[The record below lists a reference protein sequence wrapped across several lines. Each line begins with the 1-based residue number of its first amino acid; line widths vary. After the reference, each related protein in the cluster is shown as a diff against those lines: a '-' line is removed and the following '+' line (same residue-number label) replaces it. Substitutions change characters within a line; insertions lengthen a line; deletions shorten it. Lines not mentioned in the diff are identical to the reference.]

1 MSTFSLLPDTIRRTR
16 SSEPRAFGNGSAA
29 PHAAAFEEEIVDDV
43 PEQKP
48 LDEVP
53 ELLRRSNAGRASNVF
68 ERDPSGVA
76 AEQFR
81 LMQRRL
87 TNLRPLGSSMLLTS
101 PGSGEGKSFNAHNL
115 AWALAEF
122 GHDTLLLELDL
133 RRPTQTS
140 YIGAEPSITIADVL
154 SGKSAPDE
162 ALSRIGS
169 VPLFFLGL
177 PHAASNPT
185 ALLRS
190 KELPALMKWAQQR
203 FKWIVVDGPPVL
215 PVADVEELLPS
226 VDLVL
231 LVARERLTPAASLQR
246 AAERL
251 GKRLN
256 FVIYNDVKVSTA
268 YGYGYR

>member
-1 MSTFSLLPDTIRRTR
+1 MSTFSLLPDTIRRMR
-16 SSEPRAFGNGSAA
+16 SQEPRSLGNCSAA
-29 PHAAAFEEEIVDDV
+29 SHAALFAEAVDDG
-43 PEQKP
+43 PGQKP
-48 LDEVP
+48 LEDVP
-53 ELLRRSNAGRASNVF
+53 DLLRVSSAGRATNVF
-68 ERDPSGVA
+68 EHDSSGVA

-87 TNLRPLGSSMLLTS
+87 TNLRPLGSSILLTS
-101 PGSGEGKSFNAHNL
+101 PGAGEGKSFNAHNL

-140 YIGAEPSITIADVL
+140 YIGAEPSRTVVDVL
-154 SGKSAPDE
+154 KGKSTPDE
-162 ALSRIGS
+162 AIFRIAP

-177 PHAASNPT
+177 PRAASNPT

-190 KELPALMKWAQQR
+190 KELPPLMKWAQQR
-203 FKWIVVDGPPVL
+203 FKWVVVDGPPIL

-231 LVARERLTPAASLQR
+231 LVARERVTPAASLQH
-246 AAERL
+246 AADRL

-256 FVIYNDVKVSTA
+256 FVIYNDVKTSSA